1 CRALPVPVVVKE
13 VGSGIAAT
21 LVRRLLE
28 AGVAAVD
35 VAGAGGTSW
44 ARVESQRAQDP
55 IQRRLGET
63 FADWGIPTAECIVA
77 ARQVA
82 PHLPLIASG
91 GLRNGL
97 EIAKAIALGA
107 DLAGLAWPFLQAA
120 HQSEAAISQLVD
132 SLMAEIMTVLF
143 CTGQQRLLGLRQP
156 GILHRL

>member
-1 CRALPVPVVVKE
+1 
-13 VGSGIAAT
+13 
-21 LVRRLLE
+21 
-28 AGVAAVD
+28 
-35 VAGAGGTSW
+35 
-44 ARVESQRAQDP
+44 
-55 IQRRLGET
+55 
-63 FADWGIPTAECIVA
+63 VA
-77 ARQVA
+77 ARQAA

-120 HQSEAAISQLVD
+120 HQSEAAIAQLVD